1 MTLVNMV
8 KNQLLKQKIR
18 MSDVSLDGYVHKH
31 DRIISSASVSKCPE
45 KQFERNFS
53 ISEKFMK
60 ELHCYGSK
68 GQCKC

>member
-1 MTLVNMV
+1 
-8 KNQLLKQKIR
+8 

-31 DRIISSASVSKCPE
+31 DRIIWSASVSKCPE